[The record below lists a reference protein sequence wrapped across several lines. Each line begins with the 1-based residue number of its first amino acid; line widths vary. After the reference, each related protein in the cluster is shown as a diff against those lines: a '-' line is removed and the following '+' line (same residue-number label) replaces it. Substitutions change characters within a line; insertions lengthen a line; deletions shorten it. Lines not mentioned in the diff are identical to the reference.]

1 MSDSEKNKCKG
12 KDVTKQVKS
21 LLKKHGSKS
30 NINFKTKP
38 SKKKI
43 RTRRKKVKGGW
54 VGASSQSKRGGNK
67 QGGGGWNMPKITGQK
82 GGGQKGGEWPFA
94 RDQ

>member
-1 MSDSEKNKCKG
+1 MGAYIRMNNKFVYKKDKKYYLTNVTNRSKWLKMSDADKDECKG
-12 KDVTKQVKS
+12 KDVTRKIKL

-43 RTRRKKVKGGW
+43 RTRRKKVKGG
-54 VGASSQSKRGGNK
+54 
-67 QGGGGWNMPKITGQK
+67 
-82 GGGQKGGEWPFA
+82 
-94 RDQ
+94 

>member
-1 MSDSEKNKCKG
+1 MGAYIRMNNKFVYEKGKKGKKGKKYYLTNVTNRSKWLKMSDSEKDKCKG
-12 KDVTKQVKS
+12 KDVTTQVKP

-43 RTRRKKVKGGW
+43 RTRRKKVKGG
-54 VGASSQSKRGGNK
+54 
-67 QGGGGWNMPKITGQK
+67 
-82 GGGQKGGEWPFA
+82 
-94 RDQ
+94 

>member
-1 MSDSEKNKCKG
+1 MGNHYIRMNNKFVYKKDNKYYLTDISNRSKWLKMSDSEKNKCKG

-43 RTRRKKVKGGW
+43 RTRRKKVKGG
-54 VGASSQSKRGGNK
+54 
-67 QGGGGWNMPKITGQK
+67 
-82 GGGQKGGEWPFA
+82 
-94 RDQ
+94 